1 MTLRSKLALFIS
13 LLLLSIAAF
22 AMEPFVIK
30 DIKIEGLQRT
40 EPGTV
45 FNYLPVQV
53 GDTMTEDKSS
63 EAIKSLY
70 RTGFFKDVRIE
81 SDQDMLLITVQERP
95 SIADIQ
101 FSGNKAF
108 QSDKLKE
115 GMKGIGLAE
124 GQIYDKSKLEFA
136 EQEIK
141 KQYLAQGKYTATVK
155 TSASPLE
162 RNRVAIRFDIEEGIV
177 SRIKEINVVGN
188 QIYTKSDVTAEF
200 ELKTTNWLSWWYKD
214 DQYSKQKLTSDL
226 EKLKSFYMNRGYL
239 EFAIDSTQVSIT
251 PEKDDVYIT
260 INISEG
266 PKYKVSEVKLA
277 GDLQQVPQSEL
288 QNLIKIKKDDIFD
301 RGKITES
308 TKAMNSRLGND
319 GFAFS
324 NVNAIPEINKEEH
337 TAAFTFFVDPGR
349 KVYVRRID
357 IEGNERTRDDV
368 IRREFRQVESGW
380 YAADKIDR
388 SKVRLNRTQF
398 FSDVNIETPAV
409 PGSTDQVDLKVKVTE
424 RNTGSVMFGAGLS
437 SSEGLVGSFNVT
449 QANFLGTGDRV
460 SAQINTGSVNKT
472 YALSV
477 TQPFYTPEGISRSY
491 DVYRRDV
498 NTSSLNVVTYNTSSY
513 GAGIR
518 FGVPLSEKNAIS
530 YGLTFDNTE
539 VSHLTSDSPYRY
551 RQYCQKINGSSE
563 GCTVNSLTLA
573 LGWSDDSRDN
583 ILFPKSGEL
592 RRINGE
598 VTTPGLDMQMYKLTL
613 QETWYKHIGLLDMF
627 SDKKDLTLM
636 LNGQFGY
643 ANSYG
648 GSAFPFYKNF
658 YVGGVNTVRG
668 YAQGSIGPV
677 CLAGDT
683 SCSSG
688 NSTSNQFLGGNKQI
702 VANAELFLPVPFIKN
717 NDQFRLS
724 AFIDA
729 GNVYSTDQSVAL
741 GDLRYS
747 VGMGVLWVSPF
758 GPLKLVYAKPF
769 NNQSTDK
776 TESIQFQMGQQF

>member
-1 MTLRSKLALFIS
+1 MILRSKVALFIS
-13 LLLLSIAAF
+13 LLILSVAAF

-81 SDQDMLLITVQERP
+81 ADQNILLITVQERP

-188 QIYTKSDVTAEF
+188 QLYNKSDITSEF

-239 EFAIDSTQVSIT
+239 EFSIDSTQVSIT
-251 PEKDDVYIT
+251 PDKEDVYIT

-266 PKYKVSEVKLA
+266 PKYKVSDVKLA
-277 GDLQQVPQSEL
+277 GDLQQVPESEL
-288 QNLIKIKKDDIFD
+288 QNLIKIKKDDIFN
-301 RGKITES
+301 REKITES

-337 TAAFTFFVDPGR
+337 TASFTFFVDPGR

-368 IRREFRQVESGW
+368 IRREFRQIESGW

-409 PGSTDQVDLKVKVTE
+409 PGSADQVDLKVKVKE
-424 RNTGSVMFGAGLS
+424 RNTGSIMFGAGLS

-460 SAQINTGSVNKT
+460 SAQVNTGSVNKT
-472 YALSV
+472 YSLSV
-477 TQPFYTPEGISRSY
+477 TKPFYTPEGISLGY
-491 DVYRRDV
+491 DIYRRDV

-518 FGVPLSEKNAIS
+518 FGVPLSEKNSIS
-530 YGLTFDNTE
+530 YGLTLDNTE
-539 VSHLTSDSPYRY
+539 VSALSADSPVRY
-551 RQYCQKINGSSE
+551 QQYCQKVSGSST
-563 GCTVNSLTLA
+563 GCTMNSLTA
-573 LGWSDDSRDN
+573 SLGWSNDSRDD
-583 ILFPKSGEL
+583 ILFPKKGEL
-592 RRINGE
+592 RRISGE
-598 VTTPGLDMQMYKLTL
+598 ITTPGLDMQMYKLTL
-613 QETWYKHIGLLDMF
+613 QETWYKDVT
-627 SDKKDLTLM
+627 KDITVM

-648 GSAFPFYKNF
+648 GKEFPFFKNF

-677 CLAGDT
+677 CLVGDT
-683 SCSSG
+683 SCGS
-688 NSTSNQFLGGNKQI
+688 NTSTTNMFMGGNKQV
-702 VANAELFLPVPFIKN
+702 VANAELFMPVPFIKN
-717 NDQFRLS
+717 NNQFRLS

-729 GNVYSTDQSVAL
+729 GNVYSMDQSVSL

-747 VGMGVLWVSPF
+747 AGMGVLWVSPF

>member
-1 MTLRSKLALFIS
+1 MTLRSKIALFIS
-13 LLLLSIAAF
+13 LLVLSMAAF

-53 GDTMTEDKSS
+53 GDTMTDDKSS

-81 SDQDMLLITVQERP
+81 ADQEILLITVQERP

-108 QSDKLKE
+108 QSDKLKD
-115 GMKGIGLAE
+115 GLKAMGLAE

-162 RNRVAIRFDIEEGIV
+162 RNRIAIRFEIEEGIV

-188 QIYTKSDVTAEF
+188 QLFTKSDITSEF
-200 ELKTTNWLSWWYKD
+200 QLKTTNWLSWWYKD
-214 DQYSKQKLTSDL
+214 DQYSKQKLTADL
-226 EKLKSFYMNRGYL
+226 EALKSFYMNRGYL
-239 EFAIDSTQVSIT
+239 EFSLDSTQVSIT
-251 PEKDDVYIT
+251 PDKEDVYIT

-266 PKYKVSEVKLA
+266 PKYKVSDVKLS
-277 GDLQQVPQSEL
+277 GDLQQVPETDL
-288 QNLIKIKKDDIFD
+288 QNLIKIKKDDIFS
-301 RGKITES
+301 REKITES

-357 IEGNERTRDDV
+357 IEGNARTRDDV
-368 IRREFRQVESGW
+368 VRREFRQVESGW
-380 YAADKIDR
+380 YAADKIER

-424 RNTGSVMFGAGLS
+424 RNTGSVMLGAGLS

-477 TQPFYTPEGISRSY
+477 TKPFFTPEGISLSY
-491 DVYRRDV
+491 DLYRKDV
-498 NTSSLNVVTYNTSSY
+498 NTSSLNLATYSTSSY
-513 GAGIR
+513 GAGLR
-518 FGVPLSEKNAIS
+518 FSVPITEKNSIS
-530 YGLTFDNTE
+530 YGLTLDNTQ
-539 VSHLTSDSPYRY
+539 VSDLKSDISPQRYLDYCKTENNGQASTS
-551 RQYCQKINGSSE
+551 
-563 GCTVNSLTLA
+563 CTMNSLTA
-573 LGWSDDSRDN
+573 SLGWAIDSRDS
-583 ILFPKSGEL
+583 ILFPKKGEL
-592 RRINGE
+592 RRVNAEIAL
-598 VTTPGLDMQMYKLTL
+598 PGLDMQTYKITL
-613 QETWYKHIGLLDMF
+613 QETWYKDIT
-627 SDKKDLTLM
+627 KDLTFM

-648 GSAFPFYKNF
+648 GKQFPFFKNF

-668 YAQGSIGPV
+668 YAQGGIGPV
-677 CLAGDT
+677 CKT
-683 SCSSG
+683 SESGCGTTNSS
-688 NSTSNQFLGGNKQI
+688 NMFLGGNKQI
-702 VANAELFLPVPFIKN
+702 LGSAELFLPVPFLKN

-729 GNVYSTDQSVAL
+729 GNVYGVGESLSL
-741 GDLRYS
+741 GDLRFS
-747 VGMGVLWVSPF
+747 AGMGVLWVSPF

-769 NNQSTDK
+769 NNQSTDR

>member
-53 GDTMTEDKSS
+53 GDTMTEDKSA

-81 SDQDMLLITVQERP
+81 ADQDILLITVQERP

-188 QIYTKSDVTAEF
+188 QLYTKSDVTSEF

-239 EFAIDSTQVSIT
+239 EFSIDSTQVSIT
-251 PEKDDVYIT
+251 PDKEDVYIT

-266 PKYKVSEVKLA
+266 PKYKVSDVKLG
-277 GDLQQVPQSEL
+277 GDLQQIPEGEL
-288 QNLIKIKKDDIFD
+288 QNLIKIKKDDIFN
-301 RGKITES
+301 REKITES
-308 TKAMNSRLGND
+308 TKGMNARLGND

-337 TAAFTFFVDPGR
+337 TASFTFFVDPGR

-357 IEGNERTRDDV
+357 IQGNERTRDDV

-409 PGSTDQVDLKVKVTE
+409 PGTTDQVDLKVKVTE
-424 RNTGSVMFGAGLS
+424 KNTGSIMFGAGLS
-437 SSEGLVGSFNVT
+437 SSEGIVGSFNVT

-477 TQPFYTPEGISRSY
+477 TKPFYTPEGISLGY

-513 GAGIR
+513 GAGIK

-530 YGLTFDNTE
+530 YGLTLDNTE
-539 VSHLTSDSPYRY
+539 VSGLSADSPVRY
-551 RQYCQKINGSSE
+551 QQYCQKVSGSST
-563 GCTVNSLTLA
+563 GCTMNSLTA
-573 LGWSDDSRDN
+573 SLGWSNDSRDD
-583 ILFPKSGEL
+583 ILFPKKGEL
-592 RRINGE
+592 RRVSGE
-598 VTTPGLDMQMYKLTL
+598 ISTPGLDLQIYKLTL
-613 QETWYKHIGLLDMF
+613 QETWYKDVT
-627 SDKKDLTLM
+627 KDLTVM

-648 GSAFPFYKNF
+648 GKEFPFYKNF

-677 CLAGDT
+677 CLVGDT
-683 SCSSG
+683 SCGS
-688 NSTSNQFLGGNKQI
+688 NTSTSNMFMGGNKQI
-702 VANAELFLPVPFIKN
+702 VANAELFMPVPFIKN
-717 NDQFRLS
+717 NNQFRLS

-729 GNVYSTDQSVAL
+729 GNVYSLDQSLTL

-747 VGMGVLWVSPF
+747 AGMGVLWVSPF
-758 GPLKLVYAKPF
+758 GPLKLVYAVPF
-769 NNQSTDK
+769 NNKSTDK

>member
-81 SDQDMLLITVQERP
+81 ADQNILLITVQERP

-188 QIYTKSDVTAEF
+188 QLYSIKDITSQF
-200 ELKTTNWLSWWYKD
+200 QLKTTNWLSWWYKD
-214 DQYSKQKLTSDL
+214 DQYSKQKLTADL
-226 EKLKSFYMNRGYL
+226 ETLKSFYMNRGYL
-239 EFAIDSTQVSIT
+239 EFSVDSTQVSIT
-251 PEKDDVYIT
+251 PDKDDVYIT

-266 PKYKVSEVKLA
+266 PKYKVSDVKLA
-277 GDLQQVPQSEL
+277 GDLQQVPESEL
-288 QNLIKIKKDDIFD
+288 QALIKIKKDDIFN
-301 RGKITES
+301 REKITES
-308 TKAMNSRLGND
+308 TKGINARLGND

-337 TAAFTFFVDPGR
+337 TASFTFFVDPGR

-357 IEGNERTRDDV
+357 IEGNQRTRDDV

-409 PGSTDQVDLKVKVTE
+409 PGITDQVDLKVKVTE
-424 RNTGSVMFGAGLS
+424 RNTGSVMFGAGLNS
-437 SSEGLVGSFNVT
+437 AEGLVGSFNVT

-460 SAQINTGSVNKT
+460 SAQVNTGSINKT
-472 YALSV
+472 YSLSV
-477 TQPFYTPEGISRSY
+477 TKPFYTPEGISLGY
-491 DVYRRDV
+491 DIYRRDV
-498 NTSSLNVVTYNTSSY
+498 NTSRLNLATYNTSSY
-513 GAGIR
+513 GAGVR
-518 FGVPLSEKNAIS
+518 FSVPLTERNFIS
-530 YGLTFDNTE
+530 YGLTLDNTE
-539 VSHLTSDSPYRY
+539 VSNLELNRSPQRFID
-551 RQYCQKINGSSE
+551 YCKSVNANDAS
-563 GCTVNSLTLA
+563 GCSMNSLTA
-573 LGWSDDSRDN
+573 NIGWAIDSRDD
-583 ILFPKSGEL
+583 ILFPRKGEL
-592 RRINGE
+592 RRVNAE
-598 VTTPGLDMQMYKLTL
+598 VSTPGLDIQMYKITL
-613 QETWYKHIGLLDMF
+613 QETWYKDL
-627 SDKKDLTLM
+627 SKDFTVM
-636 LNGQFGY
+636 LNGQLGY
-643 ANSYG
+643 ADSYG
-648 GSAFPFYKNF
+648 GKEFPFFKNF
-658 YVGGVNTVRG
+658 YLGGVNPVRG
-668 YAQGSIGPV
+668 YRQGSIGPV
-677 CLAGDT
+677 CLENDT
-683 SCSSG
+683 TCGSG
-688 NSTSNQFLGGNKQI
+688 NLGRNTFLGGNKQV
-702 VANAELFLPVPFIKN
+702 VANAELFMPVPFLKN
-717 NDQFRLS
+717 DNNQFRLS

-729 GNVYSTDQSVAL
+729 GNVYGLDESINLSTI
-741 GDLRYS
+741 RYS
-747 VGMGVLWVSPF
+747 AGMGVLWVSPF
-758 GPLKLVYAKPF
+758 GPLKLVYAVPF
-769 NNQSTDK
+769 NNLSTDR
-776 TESIQFQMGQQF
+776 TESFQFQMGQQF

>member
-53 GDTMTEDKSS
+53 GDTMTEDKSA

-81 SDQDMLLITVQERP
+81 SDQDILLITVQERP

-188 QIYTKSDVTAEF
+188 QLYTKSDVTSEF

-239 EFAIDSTQVSIT
+239 EFSIDSTQVSIT
-251 PEKDDVYIT
+251 PDKEDVYIT

-266 PKYKVSEVKLA
+266 PKYKVSDVKLA
-277 GDLQQVPQSEL
+277 GDLQQVPEGEL
-288 QNLIKIKKDDIFD
+288 QNLIKIKKDDIFN
-301 RGKITES
+301 REKITES
-308 TKAMNSRLGND
+308 TKGMNARLGND

-324 NVNAIPEINKEEH
+324 NVNAIPEINKDEH
-337 TAAFTFFVDPGR
+337 TASFTFFVDPGR

-357 IEGNERTRDDV
+357 IQGNERTRDDV

-409 PGSTDQVDLKVKVTE
+409 PGTTDQVDLKVKVTE
-424 RNTGSVMFGAGLS
+424 KNTGSIMFGAGLS
-437 SSEGLVGSFNVT
+437 SSEGIVGSFNVT

-477 TQPFYTPEGISRSY
+477 TKPFYTPEGISLGY

-513 GAGIR
+513 GAGIK

-530 YGLTFDNTE
+530 YGLTLDNTE
-539 VSHLTSDSPYRY
+539 VSALSADSPVRY
-551 RQYCQKINGSSE
+551 QQYCQKVSGSST
-563 GCTVNSLTLA
+563 GCSMNSLTA
-573 LGWSDDSRDN
+573 SLGWSNDSRDD
-583 ILFPKSGEL
+583 ILFPKKGEL
-592 RRINGE
+592 RRVSGE
-598 VTTPGLDMQMYKLTL
+598 IATPGLDLQIYKLTL
-613 QETWYKHIGLLDMF
+613 QETWYKDVT
-627 SDKKDLTLM
+627 KDLTVM

-648 GSAFPFYKNF
+648 GKEFPFYKNF

-677 CLAGDT
+677 CLVGDT
-683 SCSSG
+683 SCGS
-688 NSTSNQFLGGNKQI
+688 NTSTSNMFMGGNKQI
-702 VANAELFLPVPFIKN
+702 VANAELFMPVPFIKN
-717 NDQFRLS
+717 NNQFRLS

-729 GNVYSTDQSVAL
+729 GNVYSLDQSLTL

-747 VGMGVLWVSPF
+747 AGMGVLWVSPF
-758 GPLKLVYAKPF
+758 GPLKLVYAVPF
-769 NNQSTDK
+769 NNKSTDK

>member
-22 AMEPFVIK
+22 AMDPFVIK

-81 SDQDMLLITVQERP
+81 ADQDILLITVQERP

-188 QIYTKSDVTAEF
+188 QLYTKSDVTSEF

-239 EFAIDSTQVSIT
+239 EFSIDSTQVSIT
-251 PEKDDVYIT
+251 PDKEDVYIT

-266 PKYKVSEVKLA
+266 PKYKVSDVKLA
-277 GDLQQVPQSEL
+277 GDLQQVPEGEL
-288 QNLIKIKKDDIFD
+288 QNLIKIKKDDIFN
-301 RGKITES
+301 REKITES
-308 TKAMNSRLGND
+308 TKGMNARLGND

-324 NVNAIPEINKEEH
+324 NVNAIPEINKEDH
-337 TAAFTFFVDPGR
+337 TASFTFFVDPGR

-409 PGSTDQVDLKVKVTE
+409 PGSTDQVDLKVKVKE
-424 RNTGSVMFGAGLS
+424 RNTGSIMFGAGLS
-437 SSEGLVGSFNVT
+437 SSEGIVGSFNVT

-472 YALSV
+472 YSLSV
-477 TQPFYTPEGISRSY
+477 TKPFYTAEGISLGY
-491 DVYRRDV
+491 DVYRRDM

-530 YGLTFDNTE
+530 YGLTLDNTE
-539 VSHLTSDSPYRY
+539 VSALTVNSPVRY
-551 RQYCQKINGSSE
+551 QQYCQKVSGSST
-563 GCTVNSLTLA
+563 GCTMNSLTA
-573 LGWSDDSRDN
+573 SLGWSVDSRDD
-583 ILFPKSGEL
+583 ILFPKKGEL
-592 RRINGE
+592 RRVSGE
-598 VTTPGLDMQMYKLTL
+598 IATPGLDLQIYKLTL
-613 QETWYKHIGLLDMF
+613 QETWYKDVT
-627 SDKKDLTLM
+627 KDLTVM

-648 GSAFPFYKNF
+648 GKEFPFYKNF

-677 CLAGDT
+677 CLVGDT
-683 SCSSG
+683 SCGS
-688 NSTSNQFLGGNKQI
+688 NTSTSNMFMGGNKQI
-702 VANAELFLPVPFIKN
+702 IMNAELFMPVPFIKN
-717 NDQFRLS
+717 NNQFRLS

-729 GNVYSTDQSVAL
+729 GNVYSMDQSVVI

-747 VGMGVLWVSPF
+747 AGMGVLWVSPF
-758 GPLKLVYAKPF
+758 GPLKLVYAVPF

>member
-22 AMEPFVIK
+22 AMDPFVIK

-81 SDQDMLLITVQERP
+81 ADQDILLITVQERP

-188 QIYTKSDVTAEF
+188 QLYTKSDVTSEF

-239 EFAIDSTQVSIT
+239 EFSIDSTQVSIT
-251 PEKDDVYIT
+251 PDKEDVYIT

-266 PKYKVSEVKLA
+266 PKYKVSDVKLA
-277 GDLQQVPQSEL
+277 GDLQQVPEGEL
-288 QNLIKIKKDDIFD
+288 QNLIKIKKDDIFN
-301 RGKITES
+301 REKVTES
-308 TKAMNSRLGND
+308 TKGMNARLGND

-337 TAAFTFFVDPGR
+337 TASFTFFVDPGR

-357 IEGNERTRDDV
+357 IVGNERTRDDV

-409 PGSTDQVDLKVKVTE
+409 PGTTDQVDLKVKVTE
-424 RNTGSVMFGAGLS
+424 KNTGSIMFGAGLS

-477 TQPFYTPEGISRSY
+477 TKPFYTAEGISLGY

-513 GAGIR
+513 GAGIK

-530 YGLTFDNTE
+530 YGLTLDNTE
-539 VSHLTSDSPYRY
+539 VSALSADSPVRY
-551 RQYCQKINGSSE
+551 QQYCQKVSGSST
-563 GCTVNSLTLA
+563 GCTMNSLTA
-573 LGWSDDSRDN
+573 SLGWSNDSRDD
-583 ILFPKSGEL
+583 ILFPKKGEL
-592 RRINGE
+592 RRVSGE
-598 VTTPGLDMQMYKLTL
+598 ISTPGLDLQIYKLNL
-613 QETWYKHIGLLDMF
+613 QETWYKDLT
-627 SDKKDLTLM
+627 KDLTVM

-648 GSAFPFYKNF
+648 GKEFPFYKNF

-677 CLAGDT
+677 CLVGDT
-683 SCSSG
+683 SCGS
-688 NSTSNQFLGGNKQI
+688 NTSTSNMFLGGNKQI
-702 VANAELFLPVPFIKN
+702 VANAELFMPVPFVKN
-717 NDQFRLS
+717 NNQFRLS

-729 GNVYSTDQSVAL
+729 GNVYSSDQSVVL

-747 VGMGVLWVSPF
+747 AGMGVLWVSPF
-758 GPLKLVYAKPF
+758 GPLKLVYAVPF

>member
-1 MTLRSKLALFIS
+1 
-13 LLLLSIAAF
+13 
-22 AMEPFVIK
+22 MEPFVIK

-45 FNYLPVQV
+45 FNFLPVQV
-53 GDTMTEDKSS
+53 GDTMTDDKSS
-63 EAIKSLY
+63 EAIKSLF

-81 SDQDMLLITVQERP
+81 SDQNVLLITVQERP

-115 GMKGIGLAE
+115 GMKAMGLAE
-124 GQIYDKSKLEFA
+124 GQIYDKSKLAFA

-162 RNRVAIRFDIEEGIV
+162 RNRVAIRFDIEEGII

-188 QIYTKSDVTAEF
+188 QIYSKSDITSQF
-200 ELKTTNWLSWWYKD
+200 QLQTTNWLSWWYKD
-214 DQYSKQKLTSDL
+214 DQYSKQKLTADL
-226 EKLKSFYMNRGYL
+226 ETLKSFYMNRGYL
-239 EFAIDSTQVSIT
+239 EFSVDSTQVSIT

-266 PKYKVSEVKLA
+266 PKYKVSDVKLA
-277 GDLQQVPQSEL
+277 GEFQQVPESEL
-288 QNLIKIKKDDIFD
+288 QSLIKIKKDEIFN
-301 RGKITES
+301 REKITES
-308 TKAMNSRLGND
+308 TKAMNARLGNE

-337 TAAFTFFVDPGR
+337 TASFTFFVDPGR

-357 IEGNERTRDDV
+357 IEGNQRTRDDV

-424 RNTGSVMFGAGLS
+424 RNTGSIMFGAGLS
-437 SSEGLVGSFNVT
+437 SYEGIVGSFNVT

-460 SAQINTGSVNKT
+460 SAQVNTGRINQT

-477 TQPFYTPEGISRSY
+477 TKPFYTPEGISLGY
-491 DVYRRDV
+491 DIYRRDV
-498 NTSSLNVVTYNTSSY
+498 NTSSLNLASYSTSAI

-518 FGVPLSEKNAIS
+518 FTVPVSEKNSIS
-530 YGLTFDNTE
+530 YGLTLDNTE
-539 VSHLTSDSPYRY
+539 VKDLVRGRSPTRY
-551 RQYCQKINGSSE
+551 IDYCSTVTGINEST
-563 GCTVNSLTLA
+563 GCSMNSLTA
-573 LGWSDDSRDN
+573 SLGWAIDTRDDV
-583 ILFPKSGEL
+583 LFPRKGEL
-592 RRINGE
+592 RRVNAE
-598 VTTPGLDMQMYKLTL
+598 VSTPGLDIQIYKLTL
-613 QETWYKHIGLLDMF
+613 QESWY
-627 SDKKDLTLM
+627 KDLTKDLTVM
-636 LNGQFGY
+636 LNGQVGY

-648 GSAFPFYKNF
+648 GKEFPFFKNF
-658 YVGGVNTVRG
+658 YLGGVNTVRG
-668 YAQGSIGPV
+668 YRQGSIGPV
-677 CLAGDT
+677 CLASDV
-683 SCSSG
+683 SCSS
-688 NSTSNQFLGGNKQI
+688 SASSATMFLGGNKQI
-702 VANAELFLPVPFIKN
+702 LANAELFMPVPFVKN
-717 NDQFRLS
+717 NNQFRLS

-729 GNVYSTDQSVAL
+729 GNVYGHEESVDL
-741 GDLRYS
+741 TTLRYS
-747 VGMGVLWVSPF
+747 AGMGVLWVSPF

-769 NNQSTDK
+769 NNQSTDR
-776 TESIQFQMGQQF
+776 TESFQFQMGQQF

>member
-81 SDQDMLLITVQERP
+81 ADQNILLITVQERP

-115 GMKGIGLAE
+115 GMKGIGLTE

-188 QIYTKSDVTAEF
+188 QLYSQKDITSQF
-200 ELKTTNWLSWWYKD
+200 QLQTTNWLSWWYKD
-214 DQYSKQKLTSDL
+214 DQYSKQKLTADL
-226 EKLKSFYMNRGYL
+226 ETLKSFYMNRGYL
-239 EFAIDSTQVSIT
+239 EFSIDSTQVSIT
-251 PEKDDVYIT
+251 PDKDDVYIT

-266 PKYKVSEVKLA
+266 PKYKVSDVKLA
-277 GDLQQVPQSEL
+277 GDLQQVPESEL
-288 QNLIKIKKDDIFD
+288 QNLIKIKKDDIFN
-301 RGKITES
+301 REKVTES
-308 TKAMNSRLGND
+308 TKGMNARLGND

-337 TAAFTFFVDPGR
+337 TASFTFFVDPGR

-357 IEGNERTRDDV
+357 IEGNQRTRDDV

-388 SKVRLNRTQF
+388 SKVRLTRTQF

-424 RNTGSVMFGAGLS
+424 RNTGSIMFGAGLS
-437 SSEGLVGSFNVT
+437 SSEGIIGSFNVT

-460 SAQINTGSVNKT
+460 AAQVNTGRVNKT
-472 YALSV
+472 YSLSV
-477 TQPFYTPEGISRSY
+477 TKPFYTPEGISLSY
-491 DVYRRDV
+491 DIYRRDV

-518 FGVPLSEKNAIS
+518 FTVPLSEKNAIS
-530 YGLTFDNTE
+530 YGLTLDSTE
-539 VSHLTSDSPYRY
+539 VSNLVVGTSPTRY
-551 RQYCQKINGSSE
+551 IQYCSDVTGASNST
-563 GCTVNSLTLA
+563 GCSMTSLVA
-573 LGWSDDSRDN
+573 SLGWSKDSRDN
-583 ILFPKSGEL
+583 ILMPKNGEFSRVSGE
-592 RRINGE
+592 ISA
-598 VTTPGLDMQMYKLTL
+598 PGLDIQMYKLTL
-613 QETWYKHIGLLDMF
+613 QETWYKGLNKNF
-627 SDKKDLTLM
+627 TVM

-648 GSAFPFYKNF
+648 GKEFPFFKNF

-668 YAQGSIGPV
+668 YRQGALG
-677 CLAGDT
+677 AYQTGT
-683 SCSSG
+683 G
-688 NSTSNQFLGGNKQI
+688 SNDNIFLGGNKQI
-702 VANAELFLPVPFIKN
+702 IANAELFMPVPFLKN

-724 AFIDA
+724 AFVDA
-729 GNVYSTDQSVAL
+729 GNVYGHDESINLS
-741 GDLRYS
+741 DLRYS
-747 VGMGVLWVSPF
+747 AGMGLMWVSPF

-769 NNQSTDK
+769 NNQITDK

>member
-22 AMEPFVIK
+22 AMDPFVIK

-81 SDQDMLLITVQERP
+81 ADQDILLITVQERP

-188 QIYTKSDVTAEF
+188 QLYTKSDVTSEF

-239 EFAIDSTQVSIT
+239 EFSIDSTQVSIT
-251 PEKDDVYIT
+251 PDKEDVYIT

-266 PKYKVSEVKLA
+266 PKYKVSDVKLA
-277 GDLQQVPQSEL
+277 GDLQQVPEGEL
-288 QNLIKIKKDDIFD
+288 QNLIKIKKDDIFN
-301 RGKITES
+301 REKITES
-308 TKAMNSRLGND
+308 TKGMNARLGND

-337 TAAFTFFVDPGR
+337 TASFTFFVDPGR

-409 PGSTDQVDLKVKVTE
+409 PGSTDQVDLKVKVKE
-424 RNTGSVMFGAGLS
+424 RNTGSIMFGAGLS
-437 SSEGLVGSFNVT
+437 SSEGIVGSFNVT

-460 SAQINTGSVNKT
+460 SAQVNTGSVNKT
-472 YALSV
+472 YSLSV
-477 TQPFYTPEGISRSY
+477 TKPFYTPEGISLGY

-530 YGLTFDNTE
+530 YGLTLDNTE
-539 VSHLTSDSPYRY
+539 VSALSADSPVRY
-551 RQYCQKINGSSE
+551 QQYCQKVSGSSS
-563 GCTVNSLTLA
+563 GCTMNSLTA
-573 LGWSDDSRDN
+573 SLGWSIDSRDD
-583 ILFPKSGEL
+583 ILFPKKGEL
-592 RRINGE
+592 RRVSGE
-598 VTTPGLDMQMYKLTL
+598 IATPGLDLQIYKLTL
-613 QETWYKHIGLLDMF
+613 QETWYKDVT
-627 SDKKDLTLM
+627 KDLTVM

-648 GSAFPFYKNF
+648 GKEFPFYKNF

-677 CLAGDT
+677 CLVGDT
-683 SCSSG
+683 SCGS
-688 NSTSNQFLGGNKQI
+688 NTSTSNMFMGGNKQI
-702 VANAELFLPVPFIKN
+702 VANAELFMPVPFIKN
-717 NDQFRLS
+717 NNQFRLS

-729 GNVYSTDQSVAL
+729 GNVYSMDQSVTL

-747 VGMGVLWVSPF
+747 AGMGVLWVSPF

>member
-1 MTLRSKLALFIS
+1 MD
-13 LLLLSIAAF
+13 
-22 AMEPFVIK
+22 PFVIK

-81 SDQDMLLITVQERP
+81 ADQDILLITVQERP

-188 QIYTKSDVTAEF
+188 QLYTKSDVTSEF

-239 EFAIDSTQVSIT
+239 EFSIDSTQVSIT
-251 PEKDDVYIT
+251 PDKEDVYIT

-266 PKYKVSEVKLA
+266 PKYKVSDVKLA
-277 GDLQQVPQSEL
+277 GDLQQVPEGEL
-288 QNLIKIKKDDIFD
+288 QNLIKIKKDDIFN
-301 RGKITES
+301 REKITES
-308 TKAMNSRLGND
+308 TKGMNARLGND

-337 TAAFTFFVDPGR
+337 TASFTFFVDPGR

-409 PGSTDQVDLKVKVTE
+409 PGSTDQVDLKVKVKE
-424 RNTGSVMFGAGLS
+424 RNTGSIMFGAGLS
-437 SSEGLVGSFNVT
+437 SSEGIVGSFNVT

-460 SAQINTGSVNKT
+460 SAQVNTGSVNKT
-472 YALSV
+472 YSLSV
-477 TQPFYTPEGISRSY
+477 TKPFYTPEGISLGY

-530 YGLTFDNTE
+530 YGLTLDNTE
-539 VSHLTSDSPYRY
+539 VSALSADSPVRY
-551 RQYCQKINGSSE
+551 QQYCQKVSGSSS
-563 GCTVNSLTLA
+563 GCTMNSLTA
-573 LGWSDDSRDN
+573 SLGWSIDSRDD
-583 ILFPKSGEL
+583 ILFPKKGEL
-592 RRINGE
+592 RRVSGE
-598 VTTPGLDMQMYKLTL
+598 IATPGLDLQIYKLTL
-613 QETWYKHIGLLDMF
+613 QETWYKDVT
-627 SDKKDLTLM
+627 KDLTVM

-648 GSAFPFYKNF
+648 GKEFPFYKNF

-677 CLAGDT
+677 CLVGDT
-683 SCSSG
+683 SCGS
-688 NSTSNQFLGGNKQI
+688 NTSTSNMFMGGNKQI
-702 VANAELFLPVPFIKN
+702 VMNAELFMPVPFIKN
-717 NDQFRLS
+717 NNQFRLS

-729 GNVYSTDQSVAL
+729 GNVYSMDQSVTL

-747 VGMGVLWVSPF
+747 AGMGVLWVSPF

>member
-13 LLLLSIAAF
+13 LLILSIAAF

-81 SDQDMLLITVQERP
+81 AEQGILLITVQERP
-95 SIADIQ
+95 TIADIQ
-101 FSGNKAF
+101 FSGNKMF
-108 QSDKLKE
+108 QTDKLKE
-115 GMKGIGLAE
+115 GLKSIGLSE
-124 GQIYDKSKLEFA
+124 GQIFDKTKLEFM

-141 KQYLAQGKYTATVK
+141 KQYLSLGKYTANIK
-155 TSASPLE
+155 TSSSPLE
-162 RNRVAIRFDIEEGIV
+162 RNRIAIRFDIEEGII
-177 SRIKEINVVGN
+177 SRIKEINIVGN
-188 QIYTKSDVTAEF
+188 QIYSASDITSNF

-214 DQYSKQKLTSDL
+214 DQYSKQKLTADL
-226 EKLKSFYMNRGYL
+226 ESLKSFYMNRGYL
-239 EFAIDSTQVSIT
+239 EFSIDSTQVSIS
-251 PEKDDVYIT
+251 PDKEEVYIT
-260 INISEG
+260 INITEG
-266 PKYKVSEVKLA
+266 PKYKVADIKLA
-277 GDLQQVPQSEL
+277 GDLQQVPESEL
-288 QNLIKIKKDDIFD
+288 QNLIKIKKDDIFN
-301 RGKITES
+301 REKITES
-308 TKAMNSRLGND
+308 TKAMNGRLGND

-324 NVNAIPEINKEEH
+324 NVNAIPDINKEEH
-337 TAAFTFFVDPGR
+337 TASFTFFVDPGR

-409 PGSTDQVDLKVKVTE
+409 PGTTDQVDLKVKVKE
-424 RNTGSVMFGAGLS
+424 RNTGSIMFGAGLS
-437 SSEGLVGSFNVT
+437 SSEGIVGSFNVT

-472 YALSV
+472 YSLSV
-477 TQPFYTPEGISRSY
+477 TKPFYTPEGISLGY
-491 DVYRRDV
+491 DIYRRDM

-513 GAGIR
+513 GAGLR
-518 FGVPLSEKNAIS
+518 FTVPLSEKNAIS
-530 YGLTFDNTE
+530 YGLSLDNTE
-539 VSHLTSDSPYRY
+539 VSKLVVNTSPSRY
-551 RQYCQKINGSSE
+551 ISYCSKVTGTENST
-563 GCTVNSLTLA
+563 GCTMNSLA
-573 LGWSDDSRDN
+573 ASLGWSIDSRDD
-583 ILFPKSGEL
+583 ILFPKKGEL
-592 RRINGE
+592 RRVNAEI
-598 VTTPGLDMQMYKLTL
+598 TTPGLDIQMYKLTL
-613 QETWYKHIGLLDMF
+613 QETWYKDIT
-627 SDKKDLTLM
+627 KDLTVM
-636 LNGQFGY
+636 LNGQLGY

-648 GSAFPFYKNF
+648 GHEFPFFKNF

-677 CLAGDT
+677 CLATDS
-683 SCSSG
+683 SCG
-688 NSTSNQFLGGNKQI
+688 AATSTSNMFMGGNKQI
-702 VANAELFLPVPFIKN
+702 IANAELFMPVPFIKN
-717 NDQFRLS
+717 NNQFRLS

-729 GNVYSTDQSVAL
+729 GNVYSMDQSMVL

-747 VGMGVLWVSPF
+747 AGMGVLWVSPF
-758 GPLKLVYAKPF
+758 GPLKIVYAKPF
-769 NNQSTDK
+769 NNKSTDK
-776 TESIQFQMGQQF
+776 TESVQFQMGQQF

>member
-1 MTLRSKLALFIS
+1 MTFRSKLALFIA

-22 AMEPFVIK
+22 AMEPFLIK

-81 SDQDMLLITVQERP
+81 ADQNILLITVTERP

-108 QSDKLKE
+108 TTDKLKE
-115 GMKGIGLAE
+115 GIRSIGLAE

-141 KQYLAQGKYTATVK
+141 KQYLAQGKYTATIK

-162 RNRVAIRFDIEEGIV
+162 RNRVAISFDIKEGIV

-188 QIYTKSDVTAEF
+188 QLYSKSDITSQF
-200 ELKTTNWLSWWYKD
+200 QLQTTNWLSWWYKD
-214 DQYSKQKLTSDL
+214 DQYSKQKLTADL
-226 EKLKSFYMNRGYL
+226 ETLKSFYMNRGFL
-239 EFAIDSTQVSIT
+239 EFSVDSTQVSIT
-251 PEKDDVYIT
+251 PEKDDVFIT

-266 PKYKVSEVKLA
+266 PKYKVSDVKLA

-288 QNLIKIKKDDIFD
+288 QSLIKIKKDDIFN
-301 RGKITES
+301 REKITES
-308 TKAMNSRLGND
+308 TKDMNARLGND

-324 NVNAIPEINKEEH
+324 NVNAIPEINKDEH
-337 TAAFTFFVDPGR
+337 TASFTFFVDPGR

-357 IEGNERTRDDV
+357 IEGNQRTRDDV

-388 SKVRLNRTQF
+388 SKVRLKRTQF

-424 RNTGSVMFGAGLS
+424 KNTGSIMFGAGLS

-460 SAQINTGSVNKT
+460 SAQVNTGKINKT

-477 TQPFYTPEGISRSY
+477 TKPFYTPEGISLGY
-491 DVYRRDV
+491 DIYRRDV
-498 NTSSLNVVTYNTSSY
+498 NTASLSLVSYNTSSF
-513 GAGIR
+513 GAGVR
-518 FGVPLSEKNAIS
+518 FTVPLSEKNNIT
-530 YGLTFDNTE
+530 YGLSLDNTE
-539 VSHLTSDSPYRY
+539 VSNLVLDRSPTRY
-551 RQYCQKINGSSE
+551 INYCSSVTKTANST
-563 GCTVNSLTLA
+563 GCTMNSLNA
-573 LGWSDDSRDN
+573 LIGWSIDSRDDVF
-583 ILFPKSGEL
+583 FPKKGEL
-592 RRINGE
+592 RRASVE
-598 VTTPGLDMQMYKLTL
+598 VATPGLDIQTYKVTL
-613 QETWYKHIGLLDMF
+613 QETWYTDVT
-627 SDKKDLTLM
+627 KDLTVM

-643 ANSYG
+643 ADSYG
-648 GSAFPFYKNF
+648 GKEFPFFKNF
-658 YVGGVNTVRG
+658 YVGGTNTVRG
-668 YAQGSIGPV
+668 YRQGSIGPV
-677 CLAGDT
+677 CLKGDT
-683 SCSSG
+683 TCG
-688 NSTSNQFLGGNKQI
+688 TSTSTTNMFLGGNKQI
-702 VANAELFLPVPFIKN
+702 IANAELFMPAPFMKN
-717 NDQFRLS
+717 NNQFRLS

-729 GNVYSTDQSVAL
+729 GNVYGQEESVNLST
-741 GDLRYS
+741 LRYS
-747 VGMGVLWVSPF
+747 AGIGAMWISPF
-758 GPLKLVYAKPF
+758 GPLKIIYAMPF
-769 NNQSTDK
+769 HNQSTDR
-776 TESIQFQMGQQF
+776 TENIQFQMGQQF

>member
-13 LLLLSIAAF
+13 LLILSLAAF

-70 RTGFFKDVRIE
+70 RTGFFKDIRIE
-81 SDQDMLLITVQERP
+81 ADQNILLITVQERP

-101 FSGNKAF
+101 FLGNKAF

-115 GMKGIGLAE
+115 GMKAIGLAE

-188 QIYTKSDVTAEF
+188 QLYNKSDITSEF

-239 EFAIDSTQVSIT
+239 EFSIDSTQVSIT
-251 PEKDDVYIT
+251 PDKEDVYIT

-266 PKYKVSEVKLA
+266 PKYKVSDVKLA
-277 GDLQQVPQSEL
+277 GDLQQVPESEL
-288 QNLIKIKKDDIFD
+288 QNLIKIKKDDIFN
-301 RGKITES
+301 REKITES
-308 TKAMNSRLGND
+308 TKAMNGRLGND

-337 TAAFTFFVDPGR
+337 TASFTFFVDPGR

-409 PGSTDQVDLKVKVTE
+409 PGSTDQVDLKVKVKE
-424 RNTGSVMFGAGLS
+424 RNTGSIMFGAGLS
-437 SSEGLVGSFNVT
+437 SSEGIVGSFNVT

-460 SAQINTGSVNKT
+460 SAQVNTGRVNKT
-472 YALSV
+472 YSLSV
-477 TQPFYTPEGISRSY
+477 TKPFFTPEGVSLSY
-491 DVYRRDV
+491 DIYRRDV

-530 YGLTFDNTE
+530 YGLTLDSTE
-539 VSHLTSDSPYRY
+539 VSNLVVGTSPTRY
-551 RQYCQKINGSSE
+551 IQYCSDVTGSSNST
-563 GCTVNSLTLA
+563 GCSMTSVIAS
-573 LGWSDDSRDN
+573 LGWSLDSRDN
-583 ILFPKSGEL
+583 ILMPKKGEFT
-592 RRINGE
+592 RVNGE
-598 VTTPGLDMQMYKLTL
+598 ISAPGLDIQMYKITL
-613 QETWYKHIGLLDMF
+613 QETWYKDVT
-627 SDKKDLTLM
+627 KDFTFM

-648 GSAFPFYKNF
+648 GKEFPFFKNF

-668 YAQGSIGPV
+668 YRQGALGPYQ
-677 CLAGDT
+677 
-683 SCSSG
+683 SG
-688 NSTSNQFLGGNKQI
+688 TGTNDNIFLGGNKQI
-702 VANAELFLPVPFIKN
+702 IANAEIFMPVPFLKN

-724 AFIDA
+724 AFLDA
-729 GNVYSTDQSVAL
+729 GNVYGHDESINLS
-741 GDLRYS
+741 DLRYAA
-747 VGMGVLWVSPF
+747 GMGVMWVSPF

-769 NNQSTDK
+769 NNQTTDK

>member
-22 AMEPFVIK
+22 AMDPFVIK

-81 SDQDMLLITVQERP
+81 ADQDILLITVQERP

-188 QIYTKSDVTAEF
+188 QLYTKSDVTSEF

-239 EFAIDSTQVSIT
+239 EFSIDSTQVSIT
-251 PEKDDVYIT
+251 PDKEDVYIT

-266 PKYKVSEVKLA
+266 PKYKVSDVKLA
-277 GDLQQVPQSEL
+277 GDLQQVPEGEL
-288 QNLIKIKKDDIFD
+288 QNLIKIKKDDIFN
-301 RGKITES
+301 REKVTES
-308 TKAMNSRLGND
+308 TKGMNARLGND

-337 TAAFTFFVDPGR
+337 TASFTFFVDPGR

-409 PGSTDQVDLKVKVTE
+409 PGTTDQVDLKVKVTE
-424 RNTGSVMFGAGLS
+424 KNTGSIMFGAGLS

-477 TQPFYTPEGISRSY
+477 TKPFYTAEGISLGY

-513 GAGIR
+513 GAGIK

-530 YGLTFDNTE
+530 YGLTLDNTE
-539 VSHLTSDSPYRY
+539 VSALSADSPVRY
-551 RQYCQKINGSSE
+551 QQYCQKVSGSST
-563 GCTVNSLTLA
+563 GCTMNSLTA
-573 LGWSDDSRDN
+573 SLGWSNDSRDD
-583 ILFPKSGEL
+583 ILFPKKGEL
-592 RRINGE
+592 RRVSGE
-598 VTTPGLDMQMYKLTL
+598 ISTPGLDLQIYKLNL
-613 QETWYKHIGLLDMF
+613 QETWYKDLT
-627 SDKKDLTLM
+627 KDLTVM

-648 GSAFPFYKNF
+648 GKEFPFYKNF

-677 CLAGDT
+677 CLVGDT
-683 SCSSG
+683 SCGS
-688 NSTSNQFLGGNKQI
+688 NTSTSNMFLGGNKQI
-702 VANAELFLPVPFIKN
+702 VANAELFMPVPFVKN
-717 NDQFRLS
+717 NNQFRLS

-729 GNVYSTDQSVAL
+729 GNVYSSDQSVVL

-747 VGMGVLWVSPF
+747 AGMGVLWVSPF
-758 GPLKLVYAKPF
+758 GPLKLVYAVPF